1 MSRRAK
7 LITLVLVLSILLTT
21 AGVVVS
27 ADGEIWHIVKWGEN
41 LTKIAAM
48 YGVTVEAIMT
58 ANGLTNPNLIY
69 AGQKLLIPSSTPYIT
84 HIVQRG
90 ETLSSIAWLYG
101 VNYWDIATLNGLA
114 NPNLIYVGQV
124 LLIPTTGPVPT
135 PTPPVPVVQE
145 AIIISTPTSD
155 ATITS
160 PVTVTG
166 YGSAFENTLAVRVL
180 DETGAV
186 IGEGFAM
193 VDAEFGQYG
202 PFTGTVTYA
211 APATTQL
218 GRIQVFSISMRDGA
232 TVHLA
237 SVTIMLRGS

>member
-21 AGVVVS
+21 AGIVVS
-27 ADGEIWHIVKWGEN
+27 ADGDIWHIVKWGEN
-41 LTKIAAM
+41 LTQIAAM
-48 YGVTVEAIMT
+48 YGVTVEEIMT

-69 AGQKLLIPSSTPYIT
+69 AGQKLLIPSTTPYIT
-84 HIVQRG
+84 HIVQPG
-90 ETLSSIAWLYG
+90 ETLSSIAWHYG

-135 PTPPVPVVQE
+135 PTVPAVQE
-145 AIIISTPTSD
+145 AIIISTPASD
-155 ATITS
+155 VTITS

-186 IGEGFAM
+186 IGEGLAM

-232 TVHLA
+232 TEHLA
-237 SVTIMLRGS
+237 SVTIELQGS

>member
-1 MSRRAK
+1 MSRRARLTVLALA
-7 LITLVLVLSILLTT
+7 LIILLA
-21 AGVVVS
+21 AGIAVS

-41 LTKIAAM
+41 LTQIARM
-48 YGVTVEAIMT
+48 YGVTVEEIMT

-69 AGQKLLIPSSTPYIT
+69 AGQRLRIPSSTTYIT

-90 ETLSSIAWLYG
+90 ETLSSIAYRYG
-101 VNYWDIATLNGLA
+101 VSYWDIAALNGLT

-124 LLIPTTGPVPT
+124 LLIPALGPVPT
-135 PTPPVPVVQE
+135 PTPTLPAVHE
-145 AIIISTPTSD
+145 AIVISTPAAD

-186 IGEGFAM
+186 IGEGLAM

-202 PFTGTVTYA
+202 PFTGTVTYTT
-211 APATTQL
+211 PGTTQL
-218 GRIQVFSISMRDGA
+218 GRIQVFSVSPRDGA
-232 TVHLA
+232 TERLS
-237 SVTIMLRGS
+237 SVTITLQGS

>member
-7 LITLVLVLSILLTT
+7 LTVLGLVTLVLLL
-21 AGVVVS
+21 AVGVAVS
-27 ADGEIWHIVKWGEN
+27 ANGEIWHIVKWGEN
-41 LTKIAAM
+41 LTQIARM
-48 YGVTVEAIMT
+48 YGVTVEEIMT

-69 AGQKLLIPSSTPYIT
+69 AGQKLLIPSSATYIT
-84 HIVQRG
+84 HIVQPG
-90 ETLSSIAWLYG
+90 ETLSSIAWMYG
-101 VNYWDIATLNGLA
+101 VNYWDIAALNGLA

-124 LLIPTTGPVPT
+124 LLIPATGPT
-135 PTPPVPVVQE
+135 PTPTPTVPVVQE
-145 AIIISTPTSD
+145 AIIISTPTSA

-186 IGEGFAM
+186 IGEGLAM

-202 PFTGTVTYA
+202 PFTGSVTFTT
-211 APATTQL
+211 PATTQL
-218 GRIQVFSISMRDGA
+218 GRIQVFSVSMRDGA
-232 TVHLA
+232 TEHLA
-237 SVTIMLRGS
+237 SVTMTLQGP

>member
-1 MSRRAK
+1 MSRRARLTVLALA
-7 LITLVLVLSILLTT
+7 LIILLA
-21 AGVVVS
+21 AGIAVS

-41 LTKIAAM
+41 LTQIARM
-48 YGVTVEAIMT
+48 YGVTVEEIMT

-69 AGQKLLIPSSTPYIT
+69 AGQRLLIPSSTTYIT
-84 HIVQRG
+84 HIVQAG
-90 ETLSSIAWLYG
+90 ETLSSIAYRYG
-101 VNYWDIATLNGLA
+101 VSYWDIAALNGLT

-124 LLIPTTGPVPT
+124 LLIPTSGPVPT
-135 PTPPVPVVQE
+135 PTPTLPAAQE
-145 AIIISTPTSD
+145 AIVISTPAAD

-186 IGEGFAM
+186 IGEGLAM

-202 PFTGTVTYA
+202 PFTGTVTYTT
-211 APATTQL
+211 PGTTQL
-218 GRIQVFSISMRDGA
+218 GRIQVFSVSPRDGA
-232 TVHLA
+232 TERLN
-237 SVTIMLRGS
+237 SVTITLQGS